1 ADRLEAVPL
10 AQQRPCEAVLA
21 VQGEP
26 HVIALHAEQPLVDLR
41 LAIPGDGHDLAV
53 LHAHLDVTPGAAETT
68 GRLVPGDAGGGGE
81 GVRLR
86 GILAQR
92 QSGGGYRRAR
102 HGRVLDELSP
112 LHPHP
117 SSWLGSPTESADAG
131 SPSSSSSLMSTLT
144 TSTNR
149 TPGCV
154 NRSSMSST
162 PSRARR
168 VSAVRGRWFPVGSPR
183 VSRSSARRAAS
194 AARRRSGSLSKVMT
208 N

>member
-1 ADRLEAVPL
+1 D
-10 AQQRPCEAVLA
+10 
-21 VQGEP
+21 
-26 HVIALHAEQPLVDLR
+26 LH
-41 LAIPGDGHDLAV
+41 LAIHGDGHDLAV

-117 SSWLGSPTESADAG
+117 SSWLGSPAAAG
-131 SPSSSSSLMSTLT
+131 CDSSPSS
-144 TSTNR
+144 
-149 TPGCV
+149 
-154 NRSSMSST
+154 
-162 PSRARR
+162 A
-168 VSAVRGRWFPVGSPR
+168 
-183 VSRSSARRAAS
+183 
-194 AARRRSGSLSKVMT
+194 
-208 N
+208 